1 MKAAIITVAGISS
14 RFNEGIEEEKRQ
26 LKAVYFE
33 GNSKNSL
40 LSHLLDRCD
49 YADRIFIVGGFKF
62 DELTDYINTF
72 VKKELQNKVTLIF
85 NEYYEEFG
93 SGYSLYLGLKNAFLL
108 DHIEEILFVEGDLDI
123 DPESFQRVI
132 HGNASVLTY
141 NTEPIY
147 ASKAV
152 VLYRDNKGNY
162 HYAFNS
168 SHGFL
173 TINEDFSVLLN
184 SGQLWKFR
192 EIDILKNASE
202 SFFKR
207 NKGGTNLE
215 IIQEY
220 LDHIE
225 QGEIQIIGLKQWTN
239 CNTRD
244 DYRRI
249 KERWDRDSEGIA
261 GEITDR

>member
-1 MKAAIITVAGISS
+1 M
-14 RFNEGIEEEKRQ
+14 
-26 LKAVYFE
+26 
-33 GNSKNSL
+33 
-40 LSHLLDRCD
+40 
-49 YADRIFIVGGFKF
+49 
-62 DELTDYINTF
+62 
-72 VKKELQNKVTLIF
+72 
-85 NEYYEEFG
+85 
-93 SGYSLYLGLKNAFLL
+93 
-108 DHIEEILFVEGDLDI
+108 
-123 DPESFQRVI
+123 
-132 HGNASVLTY
+132 
-141 NTEPIY
+141 
-147 ASKAV
+147 
-152 VLYRDNKGNY
+152 
-162 HYAFNS
+162 
-168 SHGFL
+168 
-173 TINEDFSVLLN
+173 
-184 SGQLWKFR
+184 
-192 EIDILKNASE
+192 KNASE